1 MSNLPVALR
10 EAKGSQQILL
20 KLDMISDNKL
30 IDFFYIHMF
39 LVSGVC
45 LSLFYL
51 SYPDRYFKKLLHHPK
66 ELSNKGSCFDQGCLR
81 HDDSCTT
88 NLGKFRCNAVV
99 VVQIISVCIT
109 VDCHRFRPQVW

>member
-1 MSNLPVALR
+1 MVFA
-10 EAKGSQQILL
+10 
-20 KLDMISDNKL
+20 
-30 IDFFYIHMF
+30 F
-39 LVSGVC
+39 LCSI
-45 LSLFYL
+45 YHI
-51 SYPDRYFKKLLHHPK
+51 PTDTFKNLLHHPK

-109 VDCHRFRPQVW
+109 VDCHRFPPQGRYVLLVL